1 MPSTAS
7 AASAPRIAGSA
18 STAAYPLIARCSA
31 LSSLVDVG
39 LLRHVGLAVLGLG
52 GAVDRPVPEQRAAA
66 PLLVLERRSR
76 HLQLVDEGG
85 DVGGVGLPEQG
96 HGEGQGTRRE
106 RARVYRAGPG
116 RVGSACRPTSYRRD
130 RRHFGDRR

>member
-18 STAAYPLIARCSA
+18 STAAYPLMARRSA

-39 LLRHVGLAVLGLG
+39 LLRHLGLAVLGLG

-66 PLLVLERRSR
+66 PLLVLEGRSR
-76 HLQLVDEGG
+76 RLQLVDEGG
-85 DVGGVGLPEQG
+85 DVGGVGLPEQR
-96 HGEGQGTRRE
+96 HGGRRGRRGGKERESTGAGTLRPRGVGQD
-106 RARVYRAGPG
+106 ANH
-116 RVGSACRPTSYRRD
+116 S
-130 RRHFGDRR
+130 